1 MSNVLSG
8 SRVPVA
14 GSATGVGSDFRQWR
28 GRSGVSPDSLAH
40 QLCSGAYCRCSNPS
54 TTLARAVGL
63 RLTRLRGRRSLRRA
77 AIAELR
83 RGVLGAVGH
92 RHRLNRSAIRA
103 YLSPNVTE
111 FGGVEAHADDRIAA
125 PDMGLGDQ
133 PVHRLVATL
142 GQVLRHALQLT
153 AEHRL
158 EAGADLGERVTRS
171 DGEAEHL
178 PAHSLDFPTGKVVGG
193 DDQHGRPFSR
203 RGWMPA
209 AAPPKKN
216 GGYPG
221 GSRPFPIGWVIRSRS
236 RPRWA
241 CPWLRPWPDP
251 VPRAW

>member
-14 GSATGVGSDFRQWR
+14 GSATGVGSDLRQWR

-54 TTLARAVGL
+54 TTLARTVGL
-63 RLTRLRGRRSLRRA
+63 RLTRLRGRWSLRGA

-92 RHRLNRSAIRA
+92 RHRLNRSAVRA
-103 YLSPNVTE
+103 YLSTDVTE

-193 DDQHGRPFSR
+193 ERSARAAFLARGLDAGGRP
-203 RGWMPA
+203 
-209 AAPPKKN
+209 PPKKRAV
-216 GGYPG
+216 PVKV
-221 GSRPFPIGWVIRSRS
+221 P
-236 RPRWA
+236 
-241 CPWLRPWPDP
+241 P
-251 VPRAW
+251 VPDRLGYSVAV